1 MELNQGSSLVTH
13 GPRAVRE
20 VLAITLILSA
30 CSLLYEL
37 LIAQTLSLLAGNTV
51 VWFSVT
57 VGVYLGAMGLGA
69 IMFKPRS
76 PSDGW
81 DTLLTVELLL
91 CGVGAAAVP
100 MIQLAHSLHLYLEPA
115 STGIAVFGFFGMSLV
130 MTVLVGALSGV
141 ELPLLI
147 QIGNTV
153 AGEDKVTHRV
163 LGWDYIGALVA
174 GVLFPIALLPLLS
187 LPAIG
192 FATAAVNLMVAAYVL
207 HRFVPSGGRMP
218 AKAAGTGALGALL
231 LLGMLQGSTIQQYFL
246 KRYYFHLDAANQSSP
261 LGPLKDR
268 PDVFRAYSP
277 YQKIDLV
284 HDPSGYPTDMLL
296 EAYSTKYEKY
306 PSGLRNR
313 FLFLNGDFQVSSSHE
328 EAYHEWFAHV
338 PIILRGKV
346 PERILVMGAGD
357 GLLIREL
364 VKYEA
369 VRSITHVDLD
379 PTLVELARVNPILT
393 SMNRGALED
402 PRIETLFGDAYQYI
416 RKASEKFDAIYMDF
430 PYVMDYNLSKLY
442 SREFYHFV
450 RERLAEG
457 GFVVMDAPGGSF
469 FSEPDDDGNLRLAP
483 GGEWEVY
490 YSTLRAA
497 GFESIIPYKTVL
509 ETDNP
514 KAFEFLETW
523 EGTPIFQDPLT
534 GLPNPDVRQEWIRRT
549 VAEHVLY
556 FRESFLLMSA
566 GDVDPALREYRDFGI
581 ELHMLNEKRFGLAFL
596 PPFSRGAGVDPRL
609 VNSIFLPTLPT
620 IPVWSAR
627 RPWN

>member
-1 MELNQGSSLVTH
+1 VTH
-13 GPRAVRE
+13 ESRAVRE
-20 VLAITLILSA
+20 VLAITVILSA

-51 VWFSVT
+51 VWYSLI

-69 IMFKPRS
+69 LLFRPRS
-76 PSDGW
+76 SSDGW
-81 DTLLTVELLL
+81 NRLFAVEILLA
-91 CGVGAAAVP
+91 GVGAAAVP
-100 MIQLAHSLHLYLEPA
+100 MIQMAHSLHLYLEPA
-115 STGIAVFGFFGMSLV
+115 AAGVFVFGFFGVSLV

-147 QIGNTV
+147 DMGNAV
-153 AGEDKVTHRV
+153 AGRDKVTHRV
-163 LGWDYIGALVA
+163 LAWDYIGALVA
-174 GVLFPIALLPLLS
+174 GVLFPLALLPLLS

-192 FATAAVNLMVAAYVL
+192 FATAAVNLTAAAYVL
-207 HRFVPSGGRMP
+207 YRFVPREAHRF
-218 AKAAGTGALGALL
+218 AKVEVVGIFGALL
-231 LLGMLQGSTIQQYFL
+231 VLGMSQGGTIPQYFL
-246 KRYYFHLDAANQSSP
+246 QRYYFHLEAASQSSRF
-261 LGPLKDR
+261 GPLRDQ

-296 EAYSTKYEKY
+296 EAYSTKYETY
-306 PSGLRNR
+306 PSAEKNQ

-338 PIILRGKV
+338 PIIVRGSV

-364 VKYEA
+364 VKYQG

-416 RKASEKFDAIYMDF
+416 RKATEKFDAIYMDF

-450 RERLAEG
+450 RKRLADG
-457 GFVVMDAPGGSF
+457 GFVVMDAPGSGF
-469 FSEPDDDGNLRLAP
+469 FSAPDDDGNLRMAP
-483 GGEWEVY
+483 GQEWDIY
-490 YSTLRAA
+490 YNTIRAG
-497 GFESIIPYKTVL
+497 GFESIIPYKTAL
-509 ETDNP
+509 EPDNP
-514 KAFEFLETW
+514 KAIEFLEAW
-523 EGTPIFQDPLT
+523 PETPTFQDPIS
-534 GLPNPDVRQEWIRRT
+534 GGPRPDVRQEWIRRT
-549 VAEHVLY
+549 VAQHVLY
-556 FRESFLLMSA
+556 FGEGFLLMGA
-566 GDVDPALREYRDFGI
+566 GDVDPAVREYRDFGI

-596 PPFSRGAGVDPRL
+596 PPFSREAEIDSRL
-609 VNSIFLPTLPT
+609 VNSILLPTLPT
-620 IPVWSAR
+620 TEVWSAR

>member
-1 MELNQGSSLVTH
+1 MTH
-13 GPRAVRE
+13 ESRALRE
-20 VLAITLILSA
+20 VLWITVILSA

-51 VWFSVT
+51 VWYSMT

-69 IMFKPRS
+69 ILFKPRS
-76 PSDGW
+76 SSHGW
-81 DTLLTVELLL
+81 DTLFKVELLL
-91 CGVGAAAVP
+91 CGVGAVAVP

-115 STGIAVFGFFGMSLV
+115 STGVTVFGFFGVSLV

-141 ELPLLI
+141 ELPVLI
-147 QIGNTV
+147 EIGNTV
-153 AGEDKVTHRV
+153 AGVDKVTHRV
-163 LGWDYIGALVA
+163 LAWDYLGALVA
-174 GVLFPIALLPLLS
+174 GVLFPVVLLPLLS

-192 FATAAVNLMVAAYVL
+192 FAAAAVNLTVAAYVL
-207 HRFVPSGGRMP
+207 HRFVPSGGWMP
-218 AKAAGTGALGALL
+218 AKAACTGALGALL
-231 LLGMLQGSTIQQYFL
+231 LLGMSQAGTLQQYFL
-246 KRYYFHLDAANQSSP
+246 KRYYFHLDAARQSSP
-261 LGPLKDR
+261 LAPLKDR

-296 EAYSTKYEKY
+296 GAYSTKYEKY
-306 PSGLRNR
+306 PSVLNNR
-313 FLFLNGDFQVSSSHE
+313 FLFLNGDFQVSSSHG

-338 PIILRGKV
+338 PIIVRGNV

-369 VRSITHVDLD
+369 VSSITHVDLD
-379 PTLVELARVNPILT
+379 PTLVGLARVHPILT

-402 PRIETLFGDAYQYI
+402 PRIETRFGDAYQYI
-416 RKASEKFDAIYMDF
+416 RKATEKFDAIYMDF

-450 RERLAEG
+450 KARLAEG
-457 GFVVMDAPGGSF
+457 GFVVMDAPRGSF

-483 GGEWEVY
+483 GGEWDIY
-490 YSTLRAA
+490 YNTLRAA
-497 GFESIIPYKTVL
+497 GFESIVPYKTVL

-523 EGTPIFQDPLT
+523 EGTPTFQDPGT
-534 GLPNPDVRQEWIRRT
+534 GLPRPDVRQEWMRRT
-549 VAEHVLY
+549 VAQHVLY
-556 FRESFLLMSA
+556 FGESFILMSV
-566 GDVDPALREYRDFGI
+566 DDLDPAVPQYRDFGI
-581 ELHMLNEKRFGLAFL
+581 ELHMLNEKRFGLALL
-596 PPFSRGAGVDPRL
+596 PPFSRGAEIDPHL
-609 VNSIFLPTLPT
+609 VNSILLPTLPT
-620 IPVWSAR
+620 IGVWSAR